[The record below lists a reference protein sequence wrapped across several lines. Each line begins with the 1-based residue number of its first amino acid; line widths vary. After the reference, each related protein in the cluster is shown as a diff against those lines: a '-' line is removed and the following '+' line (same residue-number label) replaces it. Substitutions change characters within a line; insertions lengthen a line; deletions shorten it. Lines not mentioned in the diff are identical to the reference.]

1 MPLNKLELLKLFK
14 DKTVEFLDALIEK
27 LPKERDLY
35 MVRVL
40 FETQIPVEKA
50 MQIFS
55 SRILPHEEYI
65 LNKDERFIFDCNDLF
80 EGIKKDKVSYF
91 KEIWVSPTF
100 TTDDKDQLWKW
111 FQLFLKMAKLY
122 SEF

>member
-50 MQIFS
+50 MQS
-55 SRILPHEEYI
+55 
-65 LNKDERFIFDCNDLF
+65 
-80 EGIKKDKVSYF
+80 
-91 KEIWVSPTF
+91 
-100 TTDDKDQLWKW
+100 
-111 FQLFLKMAKLY
+111 LFLAMGARCLAHAY
-122 SEF
+122 HTAFADQG